1 MPLDADYHVD
11 HSPEAEEYSGWSIIE
26 VEKGNAL
33 PKTQMR
39 IRRRFNLITPCLSIV
54 LLACLPAA
62 AGDASITPKPPMA
75 WKNMGNQEKGGP

>member
-33 PKTQMR
+33 PQDTDE
-39 IRRRFNLITPCLSIV
+39 NSPSI
-54 LLACLPAA
+54 
-62 AGDASITPKPPMA
+62 
-75 WKNMGNQEKGGP
+75 